1 MEGVIIMPTS
11 EWEAHKQGLADL
23 TKLVKQLAKR
33 ATETDPLLTSQ
44 EVQEYLKKGST
55 WVDANKHEI
64 GCSRIG
70 GEWRFRKSIIDQYI
84 QSTYHKN
91 N

>member
-1 MEGVIIMPTS
+1 MEGVTIMPTS
-11 EWEAHKQGLADL
+11 EWEAHKQNITEL

-33 ATETDPLLTSQ
+33 AVVNDPLLTSQ

-55 WVDANKHEI
+55 WVDANKHKI

-70 GEWRFRKSIIDQYI
+70 GEWRFRKSIVDQFI
-84 QSTYHKN
+84 NNSYHKDN
-91 N
+91 